1 MGRAEGPWDLGG
13 RTRRAVTPARLLARG
28 AAAAAMAQARA
39 LRGDSIQDI
48 ASDRRLVAAAED
60 IARELGEMK
69 GAAMKIGQ
77 ALSILDVG
85 LIPEEYRT
93 ALSVL
98 QSDAPPMPYDA
109 VREVVTAELGG
120 PPEELFDFFAPQ
132 PMAAASIGQ
141 VHMAHLGDDE
151 LVVKVQYPGVADAV
165 AADLRNAAL
174 LSALARLMQ
183 RMLAGLA
190 GDVDVRA
197 LIDEVRDRV
206 TDELD
211 YRIEAANQLEF
222 AARFAGDPEIGIP
235 AVREDLSTRRV
246 LTSEYVDAMR
256 WSAAL
261 EQPAELRNRWGNVI
275 SRFSATSVYDHGV
288 VNVDAHPGNFLF
300 HEDGR
305 VTFLDFGCVSRLTP
319 DQLVRL
325 RRLAAALMT
334 GDRDAVLD
342 TFVDAGFLRTREG
355 FDPEVLLGP
364 LGSWVQ
370 AARGPQPFHYS
381 REMLADIVAEAM
393 RVRVGV
399 DELKLLQR
407 LDVPR
412 EHVLLGRVS
421 VGTEAILAHL
431 EATIDFRD
439 LYARHLA
446 GALDIDPVWPDA
458 SDEDGSGGV
467 A

>member
-1 MGRAEGPWDLGG
+1 MARSEGPWDLGG
-13 RTRRAVTPARLLARG
+13 RARRAAIPARLLAKG
-28 AAAAAMAQARA
+28 ATAAALAQARA
-39 LRGDSIQDI
+39 LRGDSIEDI

-77 ALSILDVG
+77 ALSVLDVG

-109 VREVVTAELGG
+109 VREVVTAELGA
-120 PPEELFDFFAPQ
+120 PPEELFDFFSPR

-141 VHMAHLGDDE
+141 VHAAHLGDEE

-174 LSALARLMQ
+174 LSALARLLQ
-183 RMLAGLA
+183 RLLAGLA
-190 GDVDVRA
+190 GDIDVRA

-206 TDELD
+206 TEELD
-211 YRIEAANQLEF
+211 YRIEAANQIEF
-222 AARFAGDPEIGIP
+222 ARLFAGDPEIGIP

-261 EQPAELRNRWGNVI
+261 QQPAALRDRWGNVI
-275 SRFSATSVYDHGV
+275 SRFVATSIYDNGV
-288 VNVDAHPGNFLF
+288 VNVDTHPGNFLF

-305 VTFLDFGCVSRLTP
+305 VTFLDFGCVTRLTTE
-319 DQLVRL
+319 QRIRL
-325 RRLAAALMT
+325 RRLAAALVT

-342 TFVDAGFLRTREG
+342 TFVDAGFLRSRTG
-355 FDPEVLLGP
+355 FDPEALLGP
-364 LGSWVQ
+364 LGSWVRS
-370 AARGPQPFHYS
+370 ARGPQPFHYS

-399 DELKLLQR
+399 DQLRLLQR

-412 EHVLLGRVS
+412 EHVLLGRVTI
-421 VGTEAILAHL
+421 GNEAILAHL
-431 EATIDFRD
+431 EATIDFRE
-439 LYARHLA
+439 LYARHLS
-446 GALDIDPVWPDA
+446 GVLDIEPEWPEAPDA
-458 SDEDGSGGV
+458 DGPGGV

>member
-1 MGRAEGPWDLGG
+1 VGRAEGPWDLGG
-13 RTRRAVTPARLLARG
+13 RARRAATPARLLARG
-28 AAAAAMAQARA
+28 ATAAALAQARA
-39 LRGDSIQDI
+39 LRGDSIEDI
-48 ASDRRLVAAAED
+48 AGDRRLVAAAED
-60 IARELGEMK
+60 IARELGHMK

-77 ALSILDVG
+77 ALSVLDVG

-98 QSDAPPMPYDA
+98 QSDAPPMPYAA
-109 VREVVTAELGG
+109 VREVVAQELGA
-120 PPEELFDFFAPQ
+120 PPEELFDFFSPR

-141 VHMAHLGDDE
+141 VHAAHLGDEE
-151 LVVKVQYPGVADAV
+151 LVVKVQYPGIVDAV

-174 LSALARLMQ
+174 LSTIARLLQ
-183 RMLAGLA
+183 RMTAGLV
-190 GDVDVRA
+190 GDIDVRA
-197 LIDEVRDRV
+197 LIDEVRDRI

-222 AARFAGDPEIGIP
+222 AELFADDPEIGIP

-261 EQPAELRNRWGNVI
+261 GQPPAVRDRWGKVI
-275 SRFSATSVYDHGV
+275 SRFSATCVYDHGV

-305 VTFLDFGCVSRLTP
+305 VTFLDFGCVTRLTP
-319 DQLVRL
+319 DQRVRL
-325 RRLAAALMT
+325 RRLAAALVA

-342 TFVDAGFLRTREG
+342 TFVDAGFLRSRTG
-355 FDPEVLLGP
+355 FDPDALLGP
-364 LGSWVQ
+364 LSSWVQ

-381 REMLADIVAEAM
+381 RQMLADIVAEAM

-399 DELKLLQR
+399 DELKLLRR

-421 VGTEAILAHL
+421 IGMEAILAHL

-446 GALDIDPVWPDA
+446 GAIDVEPVWPEPSDA
-458 SDEDGSGGV
+458 DGPGGV